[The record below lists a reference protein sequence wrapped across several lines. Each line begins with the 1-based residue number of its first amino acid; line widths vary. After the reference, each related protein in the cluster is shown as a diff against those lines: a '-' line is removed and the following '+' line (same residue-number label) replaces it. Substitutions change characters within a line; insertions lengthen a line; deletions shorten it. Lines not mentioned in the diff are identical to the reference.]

1 MKLYEIKYLWLGKF
15 MQAGDLKFY
24 IALRD
29 DDVNLFALE
38 EEMRARTS
46 VYLKPIT
53 ANDDPVTAYP
63 YASVDVGDNRY
74 SILSSHPKAEADSIL
89 LKATW
94 S

>member
-29 DDVNLFALE
+29 DDVNQFTLD
-38 EEMRARTS
+38 EEMRARTD
-46 VYLKPIT
+46 VYLKPVT
-53 ANDDPVTAYP
+53 SKDEQVTAYP
-63 YASVDVGDNRY
+63 YESVKVGDNTY
-74 SILSSHPKAEADSIL
+74 PILSSHPKEEADSIL
-89 LKATW
+89 IEATW